1 MANSACTIRPLLSR
15 MHKQFKF
22 GLLLLLSPE
31 WDRSEVKAL
40 DLLHLSN
47 EHQDFWRGQMEF
59 VSTDI
64 HWRLSLPL
72 LNKSKTDS
80 SQIGRKFPENH
91 TNEKIKFSMHQIIMS
106 ATHDVAIHGLRF
118 APSRLRSADPRRRSP
133 TVTSRPCAKVDSG
146 PLKSQQTGVLLLDT
160 MKPIYH

>member
-64 HWRLSLPL
+64 H
-72 LNKSKTDS
+72 
-80 SQIGRKFPENH
+80 
-91 TNEKIKFSMHQIIMS
+91 
-106 ATHDVAIHGLRF
+106 
-118 APSRLRSADPRRRSP
+118 
-133 TVTSRPCAKVDSG
+133 
-146 PLKSQQTGVLLLDT
+146 
-160 MKPIYH
+160 